1 MLISAPALNGGTVG
15 IRNRM
20 RTLRAG
26 EASMFA
32 GFEGHPSWRT
42 SPATDPWVPVEYSAV
57 GRVRGFDLIF
67 H

>member
-15 IRNRM
+15 IRKRK

-26 EASMFA
+26 AAGMFA
-32 GFEGHPSWRT
+32 GFEGLPSWRT
-42 SPATDPWVPVEYSAV
+42 SPAADSWVSVEYSAV
-57 GRVRGFDLIF
+57 GRVRGFGLIF

>member
-1 MLISAPALNGGTVG
+1 LLISAPALNGGTVG

-26 EASMFA
+26 EASRFA
-32 GFEGHPSWRT
+32 GFEGLLLWRT
-42 SPATDPWVPVEYSAV
+42 SPVADSWVPVEYSTV

>member
-15 IRNRM
+15 IRKRM

-26 EASMFA
+26 AAGMFA
-32 GFEGHPSWRT
+32 GLEGLLSWRT
-42 SPATDPWVPVEYSAV
+42 SPAADSWVPVEYSAV